1 MLARKA
7 ARFVSDNEQALR
19 NAEPASPDALNDRQA
34 DAWDPLFAIA
44 EVAGGEWPERARAA
58 AKALCQVD
66 AEEDVEADIK
76 TVLLADIRDI
86 FARLSEG
93 CRRSRSRGV
102 SGVRMMA
109 RGSSPSSCSTSLS
122 DLEERPWG
130 AWGRAKKPLTDSGL
144 AALLRPYGI
153 RSGTIRERRTPT

>member
-86 FARLSEG
+86 FARLPKDDAAHEAG
-93 CRRSRSRGV
+93 RVGRPDDGPRIFTKQLLDRAYRSRR
-102 SGVRMMA
+102 
-109 RGSSPSSCSTSLS
+109 TSV
-122 DLEERPWG
+122 
-130 AWGRAKKPLTDSGL
+130 GRVGKGEKATDGQRTCRAA
-144 AALLRPYGI
+144 AALWDTVWHDPG
-153 RSGTIRERRTPT
+153 GRTPP